1 MKVGYLGRKP
11 VTFGYEAARQ
21 IAGAE
26 FQGYGTHGEVYEAV
40 MAGEVNQGVL
50 AVENQLA
57 GAVEETLHAVVQPI
71 VEGEPVKVGIVRE
84 LQVPV
89 ELYLMNLSGKPEDI
103 ALVMTHSVPMRQ
115 SKRALEAL
123 RKQRPVRLETC
134 ASTDAA
140 AAAASVDGAVAA
152 ISSKLAPAVYG
163 LKVIER
169 VDDPVPGGR
178 YENVTRFWV
187 IERTD
192 GVRFDPEAVR
202 RSREVH
208 KICLLFS
215 LERDEPGGLA
225 RSLEVFST
233 AGINLAGLHV
243 LPRRDRS
250 WEYTFVVEF
259 EVRPE
264 KAEIV
269 EAALRI
275 LGEVSSAKLLGLY
288 PKARGEERRA

>member
-21 IAGAE
+21 VAGAE
-26 FQGYGTHGEVYEAV
+26 GKGYGTHGEVYDAV
-40 MAGEVNQGVL
+40 RASEVDQGVL
-50 AVENQLA
+50 AAENQLA
-57 GAVEETLHAVVQPI
+57 GAVEETFFAVVQPI
-71 VEGEPVKVGIVRE
+71 VEGEPVQVGIVRE

-89 ELYLMNLSGKPEDI
+89 ELYLMNQSGSKEDI
-103 ALVMTHSVPMRQ
+103 ESVMTHSVPMRQ
-115 SKRALEAL
+115 ARRALESL
-123 RKQRPVRLETC
+123 RRERSLRLETC

-140 AAAASVDGAVAA
+140 AAAASADPSVAA
-152 ISSKLAPAVYG
+152 ICSKLAPEVYG
-163 LKVIER
+163 LEVIER
-169 VDDPVPGGR
+169 VDDPVPGGL
-178 YENVTRFWV
+178 YQNVTRFWV

-202 RSREVH
+202 RSKAIH
-208 KICLLFS
+208 KICLLFA

-225 RSLEVFST
+225 RSLGVFST
-233 AGINLAGLHV
+233 AGINLAGLHA

-259 EVRPE
+259 EVRPD
-264 KAEIV
+264 KADVV

-275 LGEVSSAKLLGLY
+275 LGEVSDAKLLGVY
-288 PKARGEERRA
+288 PKAK

>member
-1 MKVGYLGRKP
+1 MGYLGRKP
-11 VTFGYEAARQ
+11 VTFGFEAARQ

-26 FQGYGTHGEVYEAV
+26 GCGYGTHGEVYDAV
-40 MAGEVNQGVL
+40 RTGEVDLGVL
-50 AVENQLA
+50 AAENQLA
-57 GAVEETLHAVVQPI
+57 GAVEETLFAVVQPI
-71 VEGEPVKVGIVRE
+71 VEGEPVQVSIVRE

-89 ELYLMNLSGKPEDI
+89 ELYLMNQTGRKEDI
-103 ALVMTHSVPMRQ
+103 QTVMTHSVPLRQ
-115 SKRALEAL
+115 ARKALDAL
-123 RKQRPVRLETC
+123 RQQQPLRLETC

-140 AAAASVDGAVAA
+140 AAAASGDPTIAA

-169 VDDPVPGGR
+169 VDEPVPGGL
-178 YENVTRFWV
+178 YDNVTRFWV
-187 IERTD
+187 IERTK
-192 GVRFDPEAVR
+192 GVRFDPQAIAQ
-202 RSREVH
+202 SRATH
-208 KICLLFS
+208 KICLLFA

-225 RSLEVFST
+225 KSLGVFST
-233 AGINLAGLHV
+233 AGINLAGLHA

-259 EVRPE
+259 EVRPD

-275 LGEVSSAKLLGLY
+275 LGEVSEAKLLGVF
-288 PKARGEERRA
+288 PKAK

>member
-11 VTFGYEAARQ
+11 VTFGFEAARQ

-26 FQGYGTHGEVYEAV
+26 GRGYGTHGEVYEAV
-40 MAGEVNQGVL
+40 RTGEIDLGVL
-50 AVENQLA
+50 AAENQLA
-57 GAVEETLHAVVQPI
+57 GAVEETFFAVVQPI
-71 VEGEPVKVGIVRE
+71 VEGEPVQVCIVRE

-89 ELYLMNLSGKPEDI
+89 ELYLMNQSGRKEDI
-103 ALVMTHSVPMRQ
+103 QTVMTHSVPLRQ
-115 SKRALEAL
+115 ARKALDAL
-123 RKQRPVRLETC
+123 RKHHPHRLETC

-140 AAAASVDGAVAA
+140 AAAASVDPAVAA
-152 ISSKLAPAVYG
+152 ISSKLAPSVYG

-169 VDDPVPGGR
+169 VDEPVPGGL

-187 IERTD
+187 IERTK
-192 GVRFDPEAVR
+192 GVRFDPHAIA
-202 RSREVH
+202 RSNATH
-208 KICLLFS
+208 KICLLFA
-215 LERDEPGGLA
+215 LERDEAGGLA
-225 RSLEVFST
+225 KSLGVFST
-233 AGINLAGLHV
+233 AGINLAGLHA

-259 EVRPE
+259 EVRPD

-275 LGEVSSAKLLGLY
+275 LGEVSEAKLLGVY
-288 PKARGEERRA
+288 PKAK